1 MKTKLFLNFCILLCL
16 SINVFSCSDS
26 PQNEAAQEPKDSI
39 ANNTSDDAPLDET
52 AISFPENV
60 SILLPTQ
67 YRKESTG
74 YPQNVKDKEWYEIYK
89 DEKSNKW
96 MVEKADLKIS
106 YSRDECVG
114 EDVMIIKSKHENAV
128 LFFTPFEGL
137 SKNPTTI
144 LDDKMLFPWHDVSF
158 DFNGKNYLL
167 SPIGSCLD
175 ENGQIMTTDELKAKT
190 NEELENNARISGYRL
205 FFGNPEKSQE
215 LVVIESIEYATPR
228 LIWAGDLNDDGLPD
242 MILDLSDF
250 YESQHLYFFI
260 SDKNDPEKPLKKLAD
275 LNVVNDC

>member
-1 MKTKLFLNFCILLCL
+1 MKTKSFLNFCLFFCL
-16 SINVFSCSDS
+16 SINVYSCSGA

-39 ANNTSDDAPLDET
+39 ANNSSDDAPLAET

-96 MVEKADLKIS
+96 MVGKADLKIS
-106 YSRDECVG
+106 YRRDECVG

-137 SKNPTTI
+137 SKNMETI
-144 LDDKMLFPWHDVSF
+144 LEDKLLIPGTSVAIKMKD
-158 DFNGKNYLL
+158 KNYSL
-167 SPIGSCLD
+167 SVSGIIYND
-175 ENGQIMTTDELKAKT
+175 EGATISAAQLPKDSEDKIYIPRMTDFKL
-190 NEELENNARISGYRL
+190 S
-205 FFGNPEKSQE
+205 FGADGIKSYSLAE
-215 LVVIESIEYATPR
+215 IESTTSTNPKV
-228 LIWAGDLNDDGLPD
+228 IWAGDLNDDGLPD

-250 YESQHLYFFI
+250 YESQHLYFFL
-260 SDKNDPEKPLKKLAD
+260 SDKNDPKKPLKKLAD